1 MLVEFEGNNQAEIET
16 KIKAVEESLQPYDV
30 GLQRAEDKSH
40 EEKFWIM
47 RRESFNLLRKNVK
60 HKHTA
65 PFIDDLIV
73 PPSTLP
79 EFLPQ
84 LIEILERY
92 KLLYTIAGHM
102 GDGNFHIIPLMDL
115 GDPIEREK
123 IPKVLTEV
131 TALVLK
137 YEGSL
142 SGEHNDGLI
151 RGPFLNQMY
160 GSEVI
165 SIFKQVKDA
174 FDPQNIFNPHKKI
187 TSDWQFSK
195 QHIRQKF

>member
-1 MLVEFEGNNQAEIET
+1 M
-16 KIKAVEESLQPYDV
+16 QPFDV
-30 GLQRAEDKSH
+30 GLQRAEDKH
-40 EEKFWIM
+40 QEEKFWIM

-60 HKHTA
+60 RKHAA

-79 EFLPQ
+79 DFLPK
-84 LIEILERY
+84 LTEILERY
-92 KLLYTIAGHM
+92 ELLYTVAGHM

-115 GDPIEREK
+115 SDLREREK

-131 TALVLK
+131 TLLVLK
-137 YEGSL
+137 YGGSL

-160 GSEVI
+160 QPEMIGV
-165 SIFKQVKDA
+165 FKKIKKV

-187 TSDWQFSK
+187 TSDWNYSK
-195 QHIRQKF
+195 EHIRQHF